1 MSVNC
6 PEGRNKRQKIE
17 DLNKNAIEASN
28 IQSNVAYEESGIN
41 LTTVETLPASEN
53 IDCVSLS
60 SILSSEDLIEMIQFN
75 YMVELEFLMSNLPKF
90 KQKTIPTTIIHGLS
104 EESEKYL
111 KEEAKLFKNVK
122 LISPRLPIP
131 YGTHHTKAM
140 LLFYANST
148 MRLIIHTANAIR
160 RDWAYKTQGVYMS
173 PFLLKKR
180 DITSSSEFELD
191 FMEYLESY
199 GDKLN
204 IIRNKVKEYDFSTIK
219 AILIASIPGY
229 HVNEK
234 LESFGHMRLRNILS
248 RITIP
253 LSCKLDSTIICQF
266 SSIGSLGKD
275 EKWLIEEFAESL
287 KYAKNQNQCGE
298 PDIKLVYPTV
308 ENVSNSLEG
317 WAAGNSLPFDH
328 KNYLKQ
334 KHYMQKYLHKWKAI
348 EAGRERAM
356 PHIKTYSRM
365 TIIPNSNNNL
375 ESSAEI
381 AWLLLTSSNLSK
393 AAWGALQ
400 KKDKQ
405 LMIRSYELGILIFPE
420 LFQND
425 EYVSVHILNSTPQ
438 NLKPGLPQ
446 SFNSINFSPSK
457 SASSKKRNR
466 SEEEKNTLII
476 PIRLPYDL
484 PLTSYNFK
492 DGDECWTWNIPRTET
507 DCLGLR
513 KS

>member
-1 MSVNC
+1 MSENC
-6 PEGRNKRQKIE
+6 PEGRSKRQKIE
-17 DLNKNAIEASN
+17 DSSKYSIEVSN
-28 IQSNVAYEESGIN
+28 NQPNVAYEDSGIK
-41 LTTVETLPASEN
+41 LTTVEALPASEN

-60 SILSSEDLIEMIQFN
+60 SILSSENLIEMVQFN
-75 YMVELEFLMSNLPKF
+75 YMVELEFLMTNLPKS
-90 KQKTIPTTIIHGLS
+90 KQKIIPTTIVHGLS
-104 EESEKYL
+104 GESEKYL
-111 KEEAKLFKNVK
+111 KDEAKPFKNVK

-160 RDWAYKTQGVYMS
+160 RDWANKTQGVYMS

-180 DITSSSEFELD
+180 NIASSSEFESD

-234 LESFGHMRLRNILS
+234 LELFGHMRLRNILS
-248 RITIP
+248 RVTVP

-287 KYAKNQNQCGE
+287 KYAKNQNQCSE

-365 TIIPNSNNNL
+365 TMIPNSNNDNNL
-375 ESSAEI
+375 ESKSSAEI

-405 LMIRSYELGILIFPE
+405 LMIRSYELGILTFPE

-425 EYVSVHILNSTPQ
+425 EYTSVHMLNSTPQ
-438 NLKPGLPQ
+438 NLKPLLP
-446 SFNSINFSPSK
+446 SFNSPSK
-457 SASSKKRNR
+457 STSSKKRNR
-466 SEEEKNTLII
+466 PEEKNTLII
-476 PIRLPYDL
+476 PIHLPYDL
-484 PLTSYNFK
+484 PLTPYNFK

-507 DCLGLR
+507 DCLGL
-513 KS
+513 KKF

>member
-1 MSVNC
+1 MSDSR
-6 PEGRNKRQKIE
+6 PESSNKRQKVGHWK
-17 DLNKNAIEASN
+17 KNAIEESN
-28 IQSNVAYEESGIN
+28 LQPNIAYEDSGIK
-41 LTTVETLPASEN
+41 LTTVEALSASEN

-60 SILSSEDLIEMIQFN
+60 SILSSEDLIEMVQFN
-75 YMVELEFLMSNLPKF
+75 YMVELEFLMSNLPKS

-104 EESEKYL
+104 EESEKNL
-111 KEEAKLFKNVK
+111 KAEANLFKNVK

-160 RDWAYKTQGVYMS
+160 RDWADKTQGVYMS
-173 PFLLKKR
+173 PFLFKKR
-180 DITSSSEFELD
+180 DIASSSEFEVD
-191 FMEYLESY
+191 FMDYLESY

-229 HVNEK
+229 HINEK
-234 LESFGHMRLRNILS
+234 LELFGHMRLRNVLS
-248 RITIP
+248 RATIP

-287 KYAKNQNQCGE
+287 KHAKNQSQCSDPE
-298 PDIKLVYPTV
+298 IKLIYPTV
-308 ENVSNSLEG
+308 ENVRNSLEG
-317 WAAGNSLPFDH
+317 WAAGNSLPFNH
-328 KNYLKQ
+328 ENYLKQ
-334 KHYMQKYLHKWKAI
+334 KYYMQKYLHKWKAM
-348 EAGRERAM
+348 EAGRDRAM

-365 TIIPNSNNNL
+365 KIIPSANNS
-375 ESSAEI
+375 ESNAEI
-381 AWLLLTSSNLSK
+381 AWFLLTSSNLSK

-400 KKDKQ
+400 KKGKQ
-405 LMIRSYELGILIFPE
+405 LMIRSYELGILTFPE
-420 LFQND
+420 LFQKD
-425 EYVSVHILNSTPQ
+425 ENTSVHLLNSIPQ
-438 NLKPGLPQ
+438 NLKPM
-446 SFNSINFSPSK
+446 SSCDTIKFSPST
-457 SASSKKRNR
+457 STLSKKRNR
-466 SEEEKNTLII
+466 SEEEKTLII

-484 PLTSYNFK
+484 PLTPYNFK

-507 DCLGLR
+507 DCLGFR
-513 KS
+513 RAIKF